1 MKHKTYSPAV
11 RAWAARKAR
20 DARQRAAAIRS
31 ERLPSADWRGI
42 RGKARALDTLREEA
56 TRLERIAL
64 SAAFV
69 DEDCEPF

>member
-1 MKHKTYSPAV
+1 MKDRTYAPAV

-20 DARQRAAAIRS
+20 DARQRAADLRA

-42 RGKARALDTLREEA
+42 RGKARVLDTLREEA

-64 SAAFV
+64 SAAFD
-69 DEDCEPF
+69 DENCGPF